1 VPRTRFGGPTTE
13 DAMALR
19 SYTDREG
26 SEWRVWRVVPDE
38 ISFTTLVESYR
49 DGWLCFERTD
59 GSERRRLSM
68 TQVPLEWEDLSDER
82 LDMLRRMG
90 EPATRRSVTETRIAD
105 GDGSAMESAQRDA
118 REPRPGA

>member
-1 VPRTRFGGPTTE
+1 
-13 DAMALR
+13 MALR

-68 TQVPLEWEDLSDER
+68 TKVPLEWEDLSDER

-118 REPRPGA
+118 REPGPGA